1 MIEILVK
8 LYILFSTILFST
20 ILFLMLRLIIVKE
33 KEKKYKVIKQL
44 SKCEAE
50 LEQYKIRAMSPIPLT
65 QSIDYINLA
74 KKVKKYKP
82 PYEVGQRVIYNDR
95 AYVKIGYI
103 SGIKTE
109 HYEIIKPDNESK
121 ELVITHAYEIERE
134 FYTDIID
141 VVKEE
146 K

>member
-1 MIEILVK
+1 MNKELLELLSI
-8 LYILFSTILFST
+8 YIV
-20 ILFLMLRLIIVKE
+20 FLIVSVTQLIIIIKD
-33 KEKKYKVIKQL
+33 KEKKYKAIKQL

-65 QSIDYINLA
+65 QSIDDINLT

-82 PYEVGQRVIYNDR
+82 PYEVGQRVIYNDGK
-95 AYVKIGYI
+95 YVRIGYI

-109 HYEIIKPDNESK
+109 HSEIIKPDNESK
-121 ELVITHAYEIERE
+121 ELVITHAYEIEGE

-141 VVKEE
+141 VVKEL
-146 K
+146 KNV

>member
-1 MIEILVK
+1 MNKETLVI
-8 LYILFSTILFST
+8 YII
-20 ILFLMLRLIIVKE
+20 FLVVLVVLVVARAIIIVKE
-33 KEKKYKVIKQL
+33 REKKYKEIKQFI
-44 SKCEAE
+44 EYEDE
-50 LEQYKIRAMSPIPLT
+50 LEKYKINDL
-65 QSIDYINLA
+65 
-74 KKVKKYKP
+74 KEKVNKYKP

-95 AYVKIGYI
+95 TYARIGCI

-109 HYEIIKPDNESK
+109 HKPDNESK
-121 ELVITHAYEIERE
+121 ELVITHAYEIEGE